1 MSVSDIVCVDDSEPR
16 DSVAQVADGATCQG
30 QGFVSKV
37 DYKGQKL
44 TSLNVKG
51 QMKDVDKTTQQLCK
65 EGVDSQMLASDFC
78 GSTSEPH

>member
-1 MSVSDIVCVDDSEPR
+1 MIVNLHG

-37 DYKGQKL
+37 DYNGQKL

-51 QMKDVDKTTQQLCK
+51 QMKGVDKTAQQLCK
-65 EGVDSQMLASDFC
+65 EGVDSQRLASW
-78 GSTSEPH
+78 